1 MNQTSRQF
9 GFLDQLQRCSLA
21 LPPAPASVW
30 VHGETQSQFEA
41 AGDVISGLVAGEPQ
55 VRLVLTSAFPE
66 TVAFLRHWLPGEQTG
81 ALPWGFVTRRYISK
95 VNPRLI
101 VLLDGGRSFGR
112 EALAEARRS
121 GVQVA
126 LLSEPSL
133 NGGLAPAVPG
143 DLVFP
148 ALGQAPER
156 VLETLR
162 PFVPSGTPIPMA
174 DAWLKGTWR
183 DKIGQSRLWRGA
195 SRLLAGRRIDDWEAL
210 RERLGRPRAVL
221 CLGNGPSSE
230 DPRLAGLSH
239 DCLMRVN
246 WRWRDRGLLT
256 RPQLV
261 FVGDAATIHRVPAC
275 IFGFWNKPIE
285 SAMLL
290 RHLVTQGPRRM
301 EYVTLERVSP
311 LIRDRTW
318 PARPSNGAL
327 MIVAAA
333 GLAPERLI
341 IGGIDLFQ
349 HADGRYP
356 GDALSTNAYTR
367 VHHRDTDLALI
378 DTALRDYQGDLV
390 ILSDILRESLARRR
404 RETISDRPE

>member
-1 MNQTSRQF
+1 M
-9 GFLDQLQRCSLA
+9 D
-21 LPPAPASVW
+21 
-30 VHGETQSQFEA
+30 
-41 AGDVISGLVAGEPQ
+41 
-55 VRLVLTSAFPE
+55 
-66 TVAFLRHWLPGEQTG
+66 
-81 ALPWGFVTRRYISK
+81 
-95 VNPRLI
+95 
-101 VLLDGGRSFGR
+101 
-112 EALAEARRS
+112 
-121 GVQVA
+121 
-126 LLSEPSL
+126 
-133 NGGLAPAVPG
+133 
-143 DLVFP
+143 
-148 ALGQAPER
+148 QAPER

-162 PFVPSGTPIPMA
+162 PFVPSGTPLPMA

-195 SRLLAGRRIDDWEAL
+195 SRLLAGRRIHDWEAL

-230 DPRLAGLSH
+230 DQRLAGLSH

-246 WRWRDRGLLT
+246 WRWHDRGLLT

-261 FVGDAATIHRVPAC
+261 FVGDAATIHRAPPC

-290 RHLVTQGPRRM
+290 RHLATQGPRRM

-349 HADGRYP
+349 HPEGRYP

-378 DTALRDYQGDLV
+378 DIALRDYQGDLV

-404 RETISDRPE
+404 ETISDRPE